1 MPTKI
6 SLFNHKGGVG
16 KTTLTANL
24 AFAFAERGVKVLLV
38 DADPQG
44 NLTSYLVEDNVVNDL
59 LDNSDSKEGRTIWSA
74 LKPVVEGSGSV
85 REIDPLQLG
94 DNVFLLPGDIRLAE
108 FEAELSAFW
117 GECFQRRVKGI
128 RGTQALSVL
137 ASTIAARVGADLIMY
152 DSGPSIG
159 PLTRCVLLDCDYF
172 AIPAA
177 CDLFSTRAI
186 KTLGHT
192 LAQWIRDW
200 GSICDLF
207 PPELV
212 LMGGMPRLL
221 GFIPQR
227 FRIYGGAP
235 TLEFAKML
243 PAMDRAVKEDV
254 VEVLGRLDTQLVP
267 NPRFSLRLP
276 EIKDF
281 SGAAT
286 SAQRKGVALWHVD
299 DTSLIQRNDAQAAF
313 SALADAIKLRAGLK

>member
-1 MPTKI
+1 M
-6 SLFNHKGGVG
+6 F
-16 KTTLTANL
+16 
-24 AFAFAERGVKVLLV
+24 
-38 DADPQG
+38 
-44 NLTSYLVEDNVVNDL
+44 
-59 LDNSDSKEGRTIWSA
+59 
-74 LKPVVEGSGSV
+74 
-85 REIDPLQLG
+85 
-94 DNVFLLPGDIRLAE
+94 
-108 FEAELSAFW
+108 
-117 GECFQRRVKGI
+117 
-128 RGTQALSVL
+128 
-137 ASTIAARVGADLIMY
+137 
-152 DSGPSIG
+152 DSGPNIG

-212 LMGGMPRLL
+212 LIEGAPRLL

-227 FRIYGGAP
+227 FRIYGGVP

-254 VEVLGRLDTQLVP
+254 VEVLGRLDAQLIP
-267 NPRFSLRLP
+267 DPKFSLRLP

-299 DTSLIQRNDAQAAF
+299 DTSPSQRDEAQSAF
-313 SALADAIKLRAGLK
+313 YALADAIQTRTGLK